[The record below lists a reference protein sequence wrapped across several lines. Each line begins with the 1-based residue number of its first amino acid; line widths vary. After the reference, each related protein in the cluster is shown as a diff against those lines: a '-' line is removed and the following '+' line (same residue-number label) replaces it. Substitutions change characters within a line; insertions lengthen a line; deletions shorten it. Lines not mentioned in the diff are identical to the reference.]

1 MAAGQKQDYYEL
13 LGVAKG
19 ASEED
24 LKKAYRKKAVQYH
37 PDKNPGNK
45 EAEEMFKKVSE
56 AYEVLKDPEKRS
68 AYDRYG
74 HAAFQQ
80 PGTGPRG
87 AGGFGGSGGGFHDPF
102 DIFREVFGQR
112 GGGGG
117 GGIFDE
123 FFGGGEG
130 NGGGGGAGRGSD
142 LRYDLEISL
151 EEAAAGVE
159 KEISFRRLGECK
171 HCSGSGAEPGSK
183 KATCPTCRGAGQVTT
198 SRGFFHVRQVCPS
211 CHGSGSRFEKA
222 CGKCSG
228 EGRVNETAKINVRI
242 PAGVDTGS
250 KLRSTGNGESGVMG
264 GAAGDLYIVIHVK
277 EHEVFERQG
286 DDLFCEMPIKFTLAT
301 LGGTIQV
308 PTMEGKATLKIPA
321 GTQSGTTFRLKGRG
335 MPQLRGGIKGDQLIR
350 VHVEVP
356 TSLTSEQKKK
366 LEEFAQSYGDADEPA
381 SKGFFEKA
389 KKFF

>member
-1 MAAGQKQDYYEL
+1 MAAGQKQDYYDL
-13 LGVAKG
+13 LGVAKN
-19 ASEED
+19 ATEDD

-56 AYEVLKDPEKRS
+56 AYEILKDPEKRA

-80 PGTGPRG
+80 GGGARPGGG
-87 AGGFGGSGGGFHDPF
+87 GGFSGGFHDPF

-117 GGIFDE
+117 FEE
-123 FFGGGEG
+123 FFGGGD
-130 NGGGGGAGRGSD
+130 GGGGGGRGSD
-142 LRYDLEISL
+142 LRYDLEITL
-151 EEAAAGVE
+151 EEAARGVE

-183 KATCPTCRGAGQVTT
+183 KSTCPTCRGAGQVTT
-198 SRGFFHVRQVCPS
+198 SRGFFHVRQVCPT
-211 CHGSGSRFEKA
+211 CHGTGSRFDKA
-222 CGKCSG
+222 CVKCSG

-250 KLRSTGNGESGVMG
+250 KLRSTGNGEAGAMG
-264 GAAGDLYIVIHVK
+264 GSPGDLYIVVHVK
-277 EHEVFERQG
+277 EHEIFERQG
-286 DDLFCEMPIKFTLAT
+286 DDLFTEVPIKFTLAA
-301 LGGTIQV
+301 LGGSIQV
-308 PTMEGKATLKIPA
+308 PTMAGKASLKIPA

-335 MPQLRGGIKGDQLIR
+335 MPQLRGGGQGDQLIR

-356 TSLTSEQKKK
+356 TSLTSEQKRK
-366 LEEFAQSYGDADEPA
+366 LEEFGQACGDADEPV
-381 SKGFFEKA
+381 SKSFFDKA